1 MPKTDDA
8 KAAADAYWQSLARG
22 AEQPANKGA
31 VHDAKQSQSAGVDR
45 NEDKTTLRQSVGRRR
60 M

>member
-31 VHDAKQSQSAGVDR
+31 VHDAKQSQSAGRDGT
-45 NEDKTTLRQSVGRRR
+45 EEKTMRQSVRQRRT
-60 M
+60 

>member
-31 VHDAKQSQSAGVDR
+31 VHDAKQSQSAGR
-45 NEDKTTLRQSVGRRR
+45 EGSEEKTMRQSVGRRR
-60 M
+60 T